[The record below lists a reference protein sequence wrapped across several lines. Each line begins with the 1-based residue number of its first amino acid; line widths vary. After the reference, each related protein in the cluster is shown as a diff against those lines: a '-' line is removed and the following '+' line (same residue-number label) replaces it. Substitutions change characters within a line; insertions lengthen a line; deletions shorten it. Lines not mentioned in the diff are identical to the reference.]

1 MAKALVAFL
10 SIFIIGFKG
19 NSQDGGP
26 VQPATFGIHFVF
38 VDFKTA
44 AAIRA
49 TSLSTVLA
57 NHEFGKLKDMSQ
69 GLAISYGKGLS
80 AHYDFTSTLLGSIL
94 AYPGDDGN
102 SSDGEF
108 PLLEMDA
115 CIRGKMFSD
124 KSWFVP
130 YVQAGVGFSKY
141 QGYWNAFIPAG
152 LGLQIGFFGEAY
164 LRIDTQYRIA
174 VTESAKYHFVHSIGL
189 VGNIGK

>member
-1 MAKALVAFL
+1 M
-10 SIFIIGFKG
+10 GR
-19 NSQDGGP
+19 
-26 VQPATFGIHFVF
+26 VF
-38 VDFKTA
+38 P
-44 AAIRA
+44 
-49 TSLSTVLA
+49 
-57 NHEFGKLKDMSQ
+57 H
-69 GLAISYGKGLS
+69 
-80 AHYDFTSTLLGSIL
+80 HYDFSSTLLGSIL

-164 LRIDTQYRIA
+164 LQHRHTIQDRRDR
-174 VTESAKYHFVHSIGL
+174 
-189 VGNIGK
+189 IGKVSLRPQHWPGRKYW